1 VNPIISL
8 GSVSRAICPQKRY
21 HCFSA
26 DFQEHHPFEA
36 ILGVLNQLNALKRYL
51 YFCNGGKVLD

>member
-1 VNPIISL
+1 VPFVL
-8 GSVSRAICPQKRY
+8 RKGSIA
-21 HCFSA
+21 FSA